1 MLARLLPL
9 TREHIEIIRNW
20 RNQEHVREIMEYREI
35 ISPTEQENWFEQ
47 LKDSENKY
55 FVFVDRDDEYVG
67 LINLKN
73 ITLDC
78 AESGLFVGNP
88 NYLGTG
94 IAYSASIALLNI
106 AFSELKLKN
115 VVAKV
120 NVNNV
125 EAIRYNETLGFKIK
139 AKLNKEFVQMEIDEE
154 NFNRRSKIILK
165 VIN

>member
-9 TREHIEIIRNW
+9 TYEHIEIIRNW
-20 RNQEHVREIMEYREI
+20 RNQEYVREMMEYREI
-35 ISPTEQENWFEQ
+35 ISPTEQENWFKQ
-47 LKDSENKY
+47 LKDGENKY
-55 FVFVDRDDEYVG
+55 YVITDKENEYVG

-78 AESGLFVGNP
+78 AESGLFIGNP

-106 AFSELKLKN
+106 AFFELKLKN
-115 VVAKV
+115 IVAKV

-125 EAIRYNETLGFKIK
+125 EAILYNETLGFKIK
-139 AKLNKEFVQMEIDEE
+139 AKLNKEFIQMEIDEE
-154 NFNRRSKIILK
+154 SFDRSIKTILK
-165 VIN
+165 AIK